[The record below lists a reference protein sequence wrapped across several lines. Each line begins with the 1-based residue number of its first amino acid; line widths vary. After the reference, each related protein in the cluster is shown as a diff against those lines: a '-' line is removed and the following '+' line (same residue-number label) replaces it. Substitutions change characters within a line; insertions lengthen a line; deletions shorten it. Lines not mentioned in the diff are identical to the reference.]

1 MEGQREKKVKY
12 KKKKKKKRMSMFH
25 CQGFKWSRVGL

>member
-12 KKKKKKKRMSMFH
+12 KKKKKKSLTNIWDIVKMLTE
-25 CQGFKWSRVGL
+25 V